1 MRNSNQNLFFFFFFN
16 ILYIMIL
23 VPGNEFSELL
33 GRMRR
38 LIRHSLPTYAI
49 AIIIFKRWASGDF
62 VILFI
67 AKKKTKTKKKNIS
80 VLLLRIHEL
89 FSNFLS
95 EISSKI
101 SRWALGFAKASSCS
115 FRQEILFYSIRLP
128 VFGFIRFFC
137 LCFACSGIVCW
148 SQDSVIIISKS
159 TKFNVFEV
167 NE

>member
-1 MRNSNQNLFFFFFFN
+1 MRNSNQDLFFFVN
-16 ILYIMIL
+16 IFYIMIL
-23 VPGNEFSELL
+23 VPGNEISELL

-49 AIIIFKRWASGDF
+49 TIIFKRWASGDF
-62 VILFI
+62 VILFT
-67 AKKKTKTKKKNIS
+67 AKKKKKKKKKNIS

-101 SRWALGFAKASSCS
+101 SRWALGFAKASSCR

-159 TKFNVFEV
+159 TKFNVFEE